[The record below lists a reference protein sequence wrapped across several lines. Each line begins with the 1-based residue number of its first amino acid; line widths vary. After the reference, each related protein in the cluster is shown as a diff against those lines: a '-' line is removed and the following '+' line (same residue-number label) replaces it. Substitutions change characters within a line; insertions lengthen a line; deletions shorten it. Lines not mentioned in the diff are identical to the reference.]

1 MSFKQDDEVKISP
14 TLFETEHGEPL
25 CFYLRPGPVKRELMP
40 IIKAAGGLL
49 CNFQKPGAILL
60 KDPDEK
66 ASITQ
71 STAHWYVSTKY
82 IRDCIEKN
90 ERLNIDDYRLNPES
104 SNATKH
110 KGKTGSPGIS
120 GGRTAYTPEEDHA
133 ILCFVSKHV
142 KETGGNK
149 LWQEMAKK
157 QVTSHSWQSMKYRYK
172 IQLSHRLSEYK
183 QADAK
188 KKASLFLSIKNEK
201 QNTEQNEP
209 EEEKEESSSP
219 MIPVETE
226 DPEMDLTQI
235 SLSSDSQCEPAVV
248 PQCNNNET
256 CDLME
261 TSKSEIGETPEQQQP
276 AQPQPDLASSEKDDQ
291 LEATTEAKSP
301 PISVNRPTTRQQFE
315 SPLKQTSRTKN
326 FSSPKSDPRGLP
338 KKVRRITEANMTEIV
353 QEESEQRK
361 TQTEEVNCPDSPQP
375 TKKKAEKRKLG
386 ILEMA
391 TKEFED
397 DSESESDS
405 QYETPGPST
414 SVEAVIATSSNPHP
428 VTLMSENQQN
438 PSPIQVE
445 GEPPST
451 TTGTA
456 ITTITTATTSTAA
469 VAPSISDAA
478 VTEPTTRDNPPIEEV
493 TSKAHLFIFE
503 SESQEVEEDSQSL
516 VAGPST
522 SAAQNNGNKSSQ
534 TLSLT
539 QDQLE
544 EDVQLLKAFMKETN
558 QDLVSVT
565 KAILRA
571 SGDLILARELLM
583 NPSSF
588 SGPIW
593 TRTED
598 QSLSSGDPTVRLE
611 LLTKYGEE
619 GMAKRLMFL
628 ELER

>member
-397 DSESESDS
+397 DSE
-405 QYETPGPST
+405 
-414 SVEAVIATSSNPHP
+414 
-428 VTLMSENQQN
+428 
-438 PSPIQVE
+438 
-445 GEPPST
+445 
-451 TTGTA
+451 
-456 ITTITTATTSTAA
+456 
-469 VAPSISDAA
+469 
-478 VTEPTTRDNPPIEEV
+478 
-493 TSKAHLFIFE
+493 
-503 SESQEVEEDSQSL
+503 
-516 VAGPST
+516 
-522 SAAQNNGNKSSQ
+522 
-534 TLSLT
+534 
-539 QDQLE
+539 
-544 EDVQLLKAFMKETN
+544 
-558 QDLVSVT
+558 DLVSVT